1 LTQEDMRYERNPEF
15 IFRRIVNET
24 VLVPIHQD
32 VADMDCLYTLNEVGA
47 SIWARLEKPATLADL
62 QAGLLEEYDADSETL
77 AADLDGFMAE
87 MAAIG
92 AVRKA

>member
-1 LTQEDMRYERNPEF
+1 MTQEDTRYERNPEF
-15 IFRRIVNET
+15 IFRKIVNET

-47 SIWARLEKPATLADL
+47 SIWARLEKPATLVDL
-62 QAGLLEEYDADSETL
+62 QAGLLEEYDADPETL
-77 AADLDGFMAE
+77 AADLDGFIAE